1 MKHTNNTHPKIGL
14 TLLFCVAMIGVF
26 ISSSLPVQSQPTEST
41 GGTADAITYLPLVQ
55 NRVDGSLGIPI
66 FGLQMYGTTSDSSK
80 YHSYLLESDASWL
93 RVEISWATAEPTQ
106 ESPPVYN
113 WTSIDNGLAAA
124 RADMGGLNIVATINR
139 APSWA
144 VVEEETGPV
153 KPDNL
158 EDFAN
163 FMGAL
168 VERYD
173 GDGTDDAPG
182 SPVVLYWEMYNEPD
196 SNTDKSDPDFLP
208 PVSWGD
214 YGEEYAYMLEEIYP
228 AVKAA
233 NPAAQVVF
241 GGIAYDFLKSN
252 GGKFVDSFLTDVLD
266 EGGGDY
272 FDVMNF
278 HSYPAFYPRWTT
290 NQGSGLL
297 QKANAI
303 RNVLVSYGL
312 DKPMIVTETGWHDNN
327 ASGPIIP
334 GSQQIQARYVVEL
347 FTQGMAADLDIVIW
361 WLLYDIGGSYPY
373 DAGLVTNADTPV
385 EKLAFQVY
393 QDVVGELSTTHFER
407 TLSNTETGN
416 SLMEVHQ
423 FNDNVLE
430 RTLYVA
436 WLNRVDTTATS
447 SLRIPASSANVK
459 NSITGNEF
467 MVSDG
472 NDGVI
477 DGHITVTV
485 GADPLFIE
493 VEK

>member
-1 MKHTNNTHPKIGL
+1 MHHIKNNRPIIGL
-14 TLLFCVAMIGVF
+14 PLLFCVVMTSFLLAK
-26 ISSSLPVQSQPTEST
+26 SLPVQSQPNTEIN
-41 GGTADAITYLPLVQ
+41 GTETNTTYLPMLLNQ
-55 NRVDGSLGIPI
+55 FDSSLGIPI
-66 FGLQMYGTTSDSSK
+66 FGLQMYGNTSDSSK
-80 YHSYLLESDASWL
+80 YHSYLLESDASWV
-93 RVEISWATAEPTQ
+93 RVEISWATVEPTQ
-106 ESPPVYN
+106 ETPPVYQWGN
-113 WTSIDNGLAAA
+113 LDNNLSAA
-124 RADMGGLNIVATINR
+124 RPDMGGLNVIATVNG
-139 APSWA
+139 APAWA
-144 VVEEETGPV
+144 AAEATGPIT
-153 KPDNL
+153 PDNY

-173 GDGTDDAPG
+173 GDGIDDAPG

-196 SNTDKSDPDFLP
+196 SNSDTSDPNFLP

-214 YGEEYAYMLEEIYP
+214 HGDEYAFMLEEIYP

-233 NPAAQVVF
+233 NPHAQVVF
-241 GGIAYDFLKSN
+241 GGIAYDYFKSN
-252 GGKFVDSFLTDVLD
+252 GGKFVDSFLTDVLE

-290 NQGSGLL
+290 NQGPGLL
-297 QKANAI
+297 EKANALRDI
-303 RNVLVSYGL
+303 LASYEL
-312 DKPMIVTETGWHDNN
+312 DKPFIVTETGWHDNN
-327 ASGPIIP
+327 APGPIIP
-334 GSQQIQARYVVEL
+334 GSPQIQARYVVAL
-347 FTQGMAADLDIVIW
+347 LTQGMAAELDVVIW

-373 DAGLVTNADTPV
+373 DAGLVTNDDTPV

-393 QDVVGELSTTHFER
+393 QDVVAELLTAHFARTWTTA
-407 TLSNTETGN
+407 ETGN

-423 FNDNVLE
+423 FNDNVLQ

-447 SLRIPASSANVK
+447 SLRIAASSANVK

-467 MVSDG
+467 VVSDG

-477 DGHITVTV
+477 DGHVTITV